1 MTKKDFIDLIDFA
14 KYNNLMSYSVVQV
27 IILWKRHERL

>member
-14 KYNNLMSYSVVQV
+14 KYNNLMPYSVVQV
-27 IILWKRHERL
+27 IIL

>member
-27 IILWKRHERL
+27 IILWKRRGRL

>member
-14 KYNNLMSYSVVQV
+14 KYNNLMPYSVVQV